1 MGTNRKLYF
10 KFTLF
15 FDSEDNFDDSYAQKQ
30 DNDSIYEGNKE
41 LYILE
46 VNESMTFKNFYF
58 NIEEKIA
65 SQTNNNENNEAKSK
79 KGTKTNITS
88 KTSTKKIEDN
98 SIVIHN
104 SRNSYSKIKSARFK
118 GIVPDNGNK
127 IVNILRNDSKSG
139 TMRVNL
145 KDNEE

>member
-15 FDSEDNFDDSYAQKQ
+15 FDSEDNIDDSYAQKQ

-104 SRNSYSKIKSARFK
+104 SRNSYSKRKSARFK

>member
-104 SRNSYSKIKSARFK
+104 SRNSYSKRKSARFK

>member
-1 MGTNRKLYF
+1 MGTNRKLCF

-46 VNESMTFKNFYF
+46 VNESMTFKNLYF

-104 SRNSYSKIKSARFK
+104 SRNSYSKRKSARFK

>member
-104 SRNSYSKIKSARFK
+104 SRNSYSKE
-118 GIVPDNGNK
+118 N
-127 IVNILRNDSKSG
+127 
-139 TMRVNL
+139 
-145 KDNEE
+145 

>member
-46 VNESMTFKNFYF
+46 VNESMTFKNLYF

-104 SRNSYSKIKSARFK
+104 SRNSYSKRKSARFK